1 MTGPSVLK
9 VIGLLESQDIDV
21 WIDGGW
27 GVDALL
33 GHETREHDDLDL
45 VAEIRHSERII
56 ELLHRLGYE
65 LVEGTPPRS
74 FVLVDEVGQ
83 QVDVHPVTFD
93 AEGGGVYQMEGDRVW
108 VYPAEGFSGR
118 GSVEGRRVRCLSP
131 KVQVIVHAGYELT
144 EKEYREL
151 YLLRERFGVE
161 PPDELLEHVLAA
173 GGRARTLARRRP
185 SASVSG
191 AALTQMGEVVEVPD
205 HEQ

>member
-9 VIGLLESQDIDV
+9 VIDLLESQGIDV

-33 GHETREHDDLDL
+33 GRETREHDDLDL

-56 ELLHRLGYE
+56 ELLHGLGYE
-65 LVEGTPPRS
+65 LVEGAPPKS
-74 FVLVDEVGQ
+74 FVVVDQLGQ

-93 AEGGGVYQMEGDRVW
+93 AEGGGVYQMEGNRAW
-108 VYPAEGFSGR
+108 LYPAEGFSGR
-118 GSVEGRRVRCLSP
+118 GRVEGCLVRCLSP

-144 EKEYREL
+144 EKDYREL

-173 GGRARTLARRRP
+173 G
-185 SASVSG
+185 
-191 AALTQMGEVVEVPD
+191 E
-205 HEQ
+205 